1 MKLEFIPMKK
11 IYKSYTISEAKR
23 KLEKYC
29 AYQER
34 CHQEVIVKLR
44 EMRMIPE
51 AIDQITV
58 HLIEND
64 YLNEQ
69 RFALEYTRG
78 KFHMK
83 KWGKAR
89 LRNEL
94 TRRDISKYIIEN
106 ALNQISRDKYLET
119 FDALSEHKWQQ
130 LAGEEN
136 YTRRKR
142 KLFDYLQ
149 YRGWEKDLIYDK
161 INKFSQR

>member
-1 MKLEFIPMKK
+1 
-11 IYKSYTISEAKR
+11 
-23 KLEKYC
+23 
-29 AYQER
+29 
-34 CHQEVIVKLR
+34 
-44 EMRMIPE
+44 MIPE

-64 YLNEQ
+64 FLNEQ

-83 KWGKAR
+83 KWGKIR

-94 TRRDISKYIIEN
+94 KRRNISKYIIEN
-106 ALNQISRDKYLET
+106 ALNQIDGDIYFET
-119 FDALSEHKWQQ
+119 FNALSEKKWHQ

-136 YTRRKR
+136 HSRRKR

-161 INKFSQR
+161 INNLRQHQI